1 MPEPIADLF
10 NALLK
15 ALLAAEQEDKKTN
28 DLESLVSNAGQD
40 DAFAAGVLAIGSA
53 HEEVVRACVTL
64 VEVVKDSP
72 SQ

>member
-15 ALLAAEQEDKKTN
+15 ALLAAEQEDKKAN

-40 DAFAAGVLAIGSA
+40 DAFARECSRSA
-53 HEEVVRACVTL
+53 QLTKR
-64 VEVVKDSP
+64 S
-72 SQ
+72 

>member
-15 ALLAAEQEDKKTN
+15 ALLAAEQEDKKAN

-40 DAFAAGVLAIGSA
+40 LFSYTHLDVYKRQHGAQGLPGPG
-53 HEEVVRACVTL
+53 T
-64 VEVVKDSP
+64 
-72 SQ
+72 